1 VYVRAGTS
9 VSLHFIEAL
18 AGHVA
23 LIADAGDVN
32 GKSASLDVVADGL
45 SVSASGGV
53 GTAAAPLLVSVY
65 EGSLQAGV
73 RGVHVQHSDR
83 DADAGLT
90 IVGFNNVPFASVRSD
105 AGLNTFQRSQSG
117 ITTSGGGDLN
127 VSVASN
133 LTVSSAV
140 SVAGKA
146 LLQAG
151 DSAVVGVNTGIVAAD
166 RISLSADLI
175 SVSAAVQST
184 GQRVSMLA
192 QSVLEISRTGSV
204 QTGPVAGMALLVN
217 DGSLNLRAGGLL
229 SAGSGGLSVAASA
242 AVTLTGTVNS
252 DGTVNVSAGTGLS
265 MVSGSGSS
273 RAEGSITATDDVR
286 LQAGTGLDLGFI
298 QAIGHNVALIAGASV
313 NDGDSA
319 VDIIANGLYLQTGSA
334 GAVGSGSDLLD
345 INVSTLALSV
355 GSGGAYVSEAE
366 GLTIDTVS
374 VAVSSLALDGTQT
387 SISNSWEDLTLANG
401 ALVLQVLAGDL
412 VVNAGANGGLG
423 VSLSGATS
431 SAGRLLLQSL
441 AGAVTLNAGVTS
453 THGPVSLLAAT
464 DLSLDEGGDVVGGG
478 TVDLLAGSGSL
489 LMSSVQNGQRTER
502 SITAAGDV
510 RMEASANIGVGLIT
524 ATNRNVALI
533 AGGSITDGDDAV
545 DVVARGLYL
554 QTGAAGGVGS
564 GSDALD
570 TSVDRLALSAGSAG
584 AYVNESNGL
593 AVDPVEVSVTRLAA
607 DGSSSTAAIAV
618 EDLVIANGTLVLQVL
633 AGDLLVNAGSAGTA
647 GVSAAGANGQV
658 LLNSVAGGLTLNAGV
673 QSELGAIGLQ
683 AQTGMTLAAGGNVTG
698 GASVDLL
705 VRGGSVVMSS
715 TTDSVRSE
723 RSITAAGDV
732 RMEASANIGV
742 GLITATNRNVAL
754 IAGASISDGDD
765 AVDVIARGLYL
776 QTGAA
781 GGVGLGSDALDTSVD
796 RLALS
801 AGSAGAYVNESNGL
815 AVDTVEVSVTRLAS
829 DGSSSTAAIVVE
841 DLVIANGTLVLQVLA
856 GDLLVNAG
864 SVTGGASVDVLVRGG
879 SLAMASGTGDGRTE
893 RGITAA
899 GDVRLEASV
908 DLGLGLI
915 TAANHN
921 VALVAG
927 GSISDGDAAVDVVA
941 RGLYLETGNAGGV
954 GSLNDV
960 LEIELDA
967 DLGSLSGDVGAAG
980 LHLQQSGKL
989 RVDSLQSAGA
999 VNLKAEGD
1007 LLLGRLNAPGQVVTL
1022 ESLGAVLPVGA
1033 ANADGSRLVADDL
1046 VVNAVSGLGGTD
1058 SPVVADV
1065 GTLTAA
1071 AGNGGVFFEALG
1083 NVRVL
1088 SISGTDSLEVSS
1100 PNGAFEASSEQDF
1113 ERPLVV
1119 RSAEV
1124 RVDAPLSGERIDVQT
1139 PVVLGNAKPLP
1150 LVIGAR
1156 VPKITPE
1163 QGVFL
1168 DKNEVANLR
1177 FDDIVMGSA
1186 QAGQE
1191 IWLQTNPDDPNDKL
1205 KFEGRLTLNA
1215 QVGETR
1221 FSGLI
1226 EGQGLTLEGRGNTT
1240 YFHGADKLHSR
1251 SVTINDALDVTASSI
1266 LEVADNDPD
1275 THLVLTLN
1283 GNITVR
1289 AGQSLQLLA
1298 DEIRFGVFPGAV
1310 SASIVLEAGATL
1322 VLGSDKITVTD
1333 SVRFDSQGGHL
1344 VLRGAP
1350 SATAVSEAGLMDVNF
1365 VPGALNWDAA
1375 ATDAL
1380 VAWLAADTDGG
1391 LISLTLGDDAAST
1404 LVASA
1409 SVFNVMNAG
1418 TILLRGDEVHLGG
1431 GTGPAWTLQKDTVV
1445 RAASGNLSQRVDL
1458 LAEND
1463 LSLVANQGAISMDV
1477 GRQIVGNGAVALT
1490 ATTGIAVAQIHADQ
1504 RIDLFSPGGQIRAVA
1519 SLDGQAHLNA
1529 PAVSFY
1535 GYGPTMPLQ
1544 GSQSVMV
1551 VDTKALQVAAP
1562 TGLAAR
1568 GFNADGSVYYRAVD
1582 KGQFHHQLQVYDQL
1596 PQRVMISRTDL
1607 QSQAVQLAQ
1616 SQPLSSVWPVSSG
1629 FLGWASGL
1637 DRQDDT
1643 AISLSAV
1650 QRYLASLSPEL
1661 PVEPD
1666 AFLSNIELN
1675 FEYQDTP

>member
-1 VYVRAGTS
+1 
-9 VSLHFIEAL
+9 
-18 AGHVA
+18 
-23 LIADAGDVN
+23 
-32 GKSASLDVVADGL
+32 
-45 SVSASGGV
+45 
-53 GTAAAPLLVSVY
+53 
-65 EGSLQAGV
+65 
-73 RGVHVQHSDR
+73 
-83 DADAGLT
+83 
-90 IVGFNNVPFASVRSD
+90 
-105 AGLNTFQRSQSG
+105 
-117 ITTSGGGDLN
+117 
-127 VSVASN
+127 
-133 LTVSSAV
+133 
-140 SVAGKA
+140 
-146 LLQAG
+146 
-151 DSAVVGVNTGIVAAD
+151 
-166 RISLSADLI
+166 
-175 SVSAAVQST
+175 
-184 GQRVSMLA
+184 
-192 QSVLEISRTGSV
+192 
-204 QTGPVAGMALLVN
+204 
-217 DGSLNLRAGGLL
+217 
-229 SAGSGGLSVAASA
+229 
-242 AVTLTGTVNS
+242 
-252 DGTVNVSAGTGLS
+252 
-265 MVSGSGSS
+265 
-273 RAEGSITATDDVR
+273 
-286 LQAGTGLDLGFI
+286 
-298 QAIGHNVALIAGASV
+298 
-313 NDGDSA
+313 
-319 VDIIANGLYLQTGSA
+319 
-334 GAVGSGSDLLD
+334 
-345 INVSTLALSV
+345 
-355 GSGGAYVSEAE
+355 
-366 GLTIDTVS
+366 
-374 VAVSSLALDGTQT
+374 
-387 SISNSWEDLTLANG
+387 
-401 ALVLQVLAGDL
+401 
-412 VVNAGANGGLG
+412 
-423 VSLSGATS
+423 
-431 SAGRLLLQSL
+431 
-441 AGAVTLNAGVTS
+441 
-453 THGPVSLLAAT
+453 
-464 DLSLDEGGDVVGGG
+464 
-478 TVDLLAGSGSL
+478 
-489 LMSSVQNGQRTER
+489 
-502 SITAAGDV
+502 
-510 RMEASANIGVGLIT
+510 
-524 ATNRNVALI
+524 
-533 AGGSITDGDDAV
+533 
-545 DVVARGLYL
+545 
-554 QTGAAGGVGS
+554 
-564 GSDALD
+564 
-570 TSVDRLALSAGSAG
+570 
-584 AYVNESNGL
+584 
-593 AVDPVEVSVTRLAA
+593 
-607 DGSSSTAAIAV
+607 V

-647 GVSAAGANGQV
+647 GVSATGANGQV
-658 LLNSVAGGLTLNAGV
+658 LLNSVTGGLTLNAGV

-683 AQTGMTLAAGGNVTG
+683 AQTAMTLAAGGNVNG
-698 GASVDLL
+698 GATVDLL
-705 VRGGSVVMSS
+705 VRDGSVVMSS
-715 TTDSVRSE
+715 TTDGVRTE
-723 RSITAAGDV
+723 RSITAGGDV
-732 RMEASANIGV
+732 RLQAGADIAL

-754 IAGASISDGDD
+754 IAGGSITDGDD
-765 AVDVIARGLYL
+765 
-776 QTGAA
+776 
-781 GGVGLGSDALDTSVD
+781 
-796 RLALS
+796 
-801 AGSAGAYVNESNGL
+801 
-815 AVDTVEVSVTRLAS
+815 
-829 DGSSSTAAIVVE
+829 
-841 DLVIANGTLVLQVLA
+841 
-856 GDLLVNAG
+856 
-864 SVTGGASVDVLVRGG
+864 
-879 SLAMASGTGDGRTE
+879 
-893 RGITAA
+893 
-899 GDVRLEASV
+899 
-908 DLGLGLI
+908 
-915 TAANHN
+915 
-921 VALVAG
+921 
-927 GSISDGDAAVDVVA
+927 AVDVVA

-980 LHLQQSGKL
+980 LHLQQIGNL